1 MATRVGAVVLLCVG
15 VALAVPADLSAE
27 EAVNQ
32 AIDSQM
38 QLQAMGGDAEATQ
51 AFSDLNPY
59 LGKDK
64 KKMDPW
70 ESQTVASIRGMSEA
84 NLAISTVSQ
93 DELRFA
99 RDAEEAKDVIDQT
112 KQMAAIRQSQDK
124 DQAASAIA
132 QQLAQA
138 KASLTAAA
146 DTNQRLGETHDDM
159 DTTEF
164 LQYEFADRS
173 LDGPMDGGV
182 FFGEETYDQFQKNH
196 VESDIDES
204 SNGVFIEVEENSDY
218 DSALLSG
225 SDADVE
231 AEIDAAITSQVTNR
245 LEDADRK
252 VKQTSDKELDAFAK
266 DTEAAQAAVED
277 MKATIVQPTEDTK
290 LDTQDVKVAQ
300 KQATQEA
307 SDDAQLGDAQEEH
320 KNAQTKLSA
329 SEEITA
335 ELAAAQDSLNSA
347 TGIN

>member
-1 MATRVGAVVLLCVG
+1 
-15 VALAVPADLSAE
+15 
-27 EAVNQ
+27 
-32 AIDSQM
+32 
-38 QLQAMGGDAEATQ
+38 MGGDAEATQ

-59 LGKDK
+59 LGKDE

-70 ESQTVASIRGMSEA
+70 ESKTVASIRGMSEA

-182 FFGEETYDQFQKNH
+182 FFGRETYDQFQKNQ
-196 VESDIDES
+196 VEADIDES
-204 SNGVFIEVEENSDY
+204 SDGVFIEVEENSDY
-218 DSALLSG
+218 DPALLSG

-277 MKATIVQPTEDTK
+277 MKATIAQPTEDTK

-320 KNAQTKLSA
+320 KIAQTKLSA

>member
-1 MATRVGAVVLLCVG
+1 MG
-15 VALAVPADLSAE
+15 
-27 EAVNQ
+27 
-32 AIDSQM
+32 IDSQM

-84 NLAISTVSQ
+84 NLAISAVSQ

-112 KQMAAIRQSQDK
+112 K
-124 DQAASAIA
+124 
-132 QQLAQA
+132 
-138 KASLTAAA
+138 ASLTAAA
-146 DTNQRLGETHDDM
+146 DTNQRLGESHDDM

-164 LQYEFADRS
+164 LQYEFADQS
-173 LDGPMDGGV
+173 LKGPVDGGV

-266 DTEAAQAAVED
+266 DTEAAQ
-277 MKATIVQPTEDTK
+277 
-290 LDTQDVKVAQ
+290 
-300 KQATQEA
+300 
-307 SDDAQLGDAQEEH
+307 
-320 KNAQTKLSA
+320 
-329 SEEITA
+329 
-335 ELAAAQDSLNSA
+335 
-347 TGIN
+347 